1 MFLKFNLSCR
11 KSWLQYLVSLSLVFG
26 SSPLLAQTAA
36 ASADSAAKKPA
47 ATSPSGTKAKKKASS
62 KKATKK
68 VVAPSGTPQGSRSVA
83 DATNKPST
91 KANSSA
97 LKSSS
102 VKPSTATRARTTAGV
117 AAAGVVA
124 AGSISAVRS
133 NVVLVQDLSSNT
145 TLFSRNDDVARPI
158 ASITKLMTAIVI
170 VDANQSMSDIIEV
183 TSSDVDTVK
192 HSRSRLPVGTKLSRG
207 DMMHLALMSSENRA
221 ANALGR
227 HYPGGMSAFVAAMN
241 SKAKQLGMTQSRF
254 VEPTGLSSENV
265 ASPRDLVK
273 LLQASASRPAIR
285 HYTTDEQH
293 EVRSS
298 GHPTLFRN
306 TNMLVMNPTW
316 DIKVSKTGYINEA
329 GQCLV
334 MLARINNR
342 DMAIILLN
350 ADGKGTRVGD
360 AVKIK
365 QWVQQTQVVVG
376 LDSAKTQ
383 TVPGIDAAKTQ
394 IVAGIDGAQTREGM
408 LLQ

>member
-1 MFLKFNLSCR
+1 MFFKFNLPCR
-11 KSWLQYLVSLSLVFG
+11 KSWLGWLISLSLTV
-26 SSPLLAQTAA
+26 SSSSLLAQTATA
-36 ASADSAAKKPA
+36 PVDSTVKKPTTTA
-47 ATSPSGTKAKKKASS
+47 GSTKAKKKTSS
-62 KKATKK
+62 AKATKK
-68 VVAPSGTPQGSRSVA
+68 VVAPSGTPQGSRSVS

-91 KANSSA
+91 KSNSGA
-97 LKSSS
+97 LKSTTA
-102 VKPSTATRARTTAGV
+102 KPTNAPRARQAAVGV
-117 AAAGVVA
+117 AATGVVA

-273 LLQASASRPAIR
+273 LLQASAARSTIR
-285 HYTTDEQH
+285 HFTTDVQH

-298 GHPTLFRN
+298 GHATLFRN

-376 LDSAKTQ
+376 LDSAKT
-383 TVPGIDAAKTQ
+383 K
-394 IVAGIDGAQTREGM
+394 IVAGIDGAQTRESL

>member
-1 MFLKFNLSCR
+1 MFFKFNLPCR
-11 KSWLQYLVSLSLVFG
+11 KSWLGCLVSLSLSFAG
-26 SSPLLAQTAA
+26 SPLLAQTAS

-47 ATSPSGTKAKKKASS
+47 ATTSGTNKAKKKTNNT
-62 KKATKK
+62 KATKK
-68 VVAPSGTPQGSRSVA
+68 AVAPSGTPQGSRSVA
-83 DATNKPST
+83 DANNKPTT

-97 LKSSS
+97 LKSST
-102 VKPSTATRARTTAGV
+102 VKPSTAPKARNTAGV
-117 AAAGVVA
+117 AAAGVAAAGVA
-124 AGSISAVRS
+124 TAGSITAVRS

-145 TLFSRNDDVARPI
+145 TLFSRNDEIARPI

-170 VDANQSMSDIIEV
+170 VDANQSMSDMIEV
-183 TSSDVDTVK
+183 TTSDIDTVK
-192 HSRSRLPVGTKLSRG
+192 YSRSRLPVGTKLSRS

-227 HYPGGMSAFVAAMN
+227 HYPGGMTAFVAAMN
-241 SKAKQLGMTQSRF
+241 QKAKQLGMTQSRF

-285 HYTTDEQH
+285 QYTTDIQH
-293 EVRSS
+293 EVRTS
-298 GHPTLFRN
+298 GHATLFRN

-316 DIKVSKTGYINEA
+316 EIKVSKTGYINEA

-334 MLARINNR
+334 MMARINNR

-365 QWVQQTQVVVG
+365 QWVQQAKVVAG
-376 LDSAKTQ
+376 LDNKQSQDSILTQ
-383 TVPGIDAAKTQ
+383 
-394 IVAGIDGAQTREGM
+394 
-408 LLQ
+408 

>member
-1 MFLKFNLSCR
+1 MFFKFNFPCR
-11 KSWLQYLVSLSLVFG
+11 KSWLGCLVSLSLSLAG
-26 SSPLLAQTAA
+26 STLFAQTAPT
-36 ASADSAAKKPA
+36 SADSAAKKPA
-47 ATSPSGTKAKKKASS
+47 ATTNSTKTKKKTSNA
-62 KKATKK
+62 KATKK

-83 DATNKPST
+83 DASNKPST
-91 KANSSA
+91 KSNSSA
-97 LKSSS
+97 LKSST
-102 VKPSTATRARTTAGV
+102 VKPSNAPKARNTATVAVAGV
-117 AAAGVVA
+117 AAAGVA
-124 AGSISAVRS
+124 TAGSISAVRS

-145 TLFSRNDDVARPI
+145 TLFSRNDEIARPI

-170 VDANQSMSDIIEV
+170 VDANQSLTEMVEV
-183 TSSDVDTVK
+183 TSSDIDTVK

-227 HYPGGMSAFVAAMN
+227 HYPGGMTAFVVAMN
-241 SKAKQLGMTQSRF
+241 NKAKQLGMTQSRF

-265 ASPRDLVK
+265 SSPRDLVK

-285 HYTTDEQH
+285 QYTTDTQH
-293 EVRSS
+293 EVRTS
-298 GHPTLFRN
+298 GHTTLFRN

-334 MLARINNR
+334 MVARINNR
-342 DMAIILLN
+342 DMAIVLLN

-365 QWVQQTQVVVG
+365 QWVQQAKVVAG
-376 LDSAKTQ
+376 LDGTQ
-383 TVPGIDAAKTQ
+383 PQDGIQ
-394 IVAGIDGAQTREGM
+394 
-408 LLQ
+408 LQ

>member
-1 MFLKFNLSCR
+1 
-11 KSWLQYLVSLSLVFG
+11 
-26 SSPLLAQTAA
+26 
-36 ASADSAAKKPA
+36 
-47 ATSPSGTKAKKKASS
+47 
-62 KKATKK
+62 
-68 VVAPSGTPQGSRSVA
+68 
-83 DATNKPST
+83 
-91 KANSSA
+91 
-97 LKSSS
+97 
-102 VKPSTATRARTTAGV
+102 
-117 AAAGVVA
+117 
-124 AGSISAVRS
+124 
-133 NVVLVQDLSSNT
+133 
-145 TLFSRNDDVARPI
+145 
-158 ASITKLMTAIVI
+158 MTAIVI
-170 VDANQSMSDIIEV
+170 VDANQSMSDMIEV

-227 HYPGGMSAFVAAMN
+227 NYPGGMTAFVAAMN

-273 LLQASASRPAIR
+273 LLQASASRQAIR
-285 HYTTDEQH
+285 HYTTDDQH

-298 GHPTLFRN
+298 GHATLFRN

-334 MLARINNR
+334 MVARINNR
-342 DMAIILLN
+342 DMAIVLLN

-365 QWVQQTQVVVG
+365 QWVQQTKVVAG
-376 LDSAKTQ
+376 LDGSQPQDGTQ
-383 TVPGIDAAKTQ
+383 
-394 IVAGIDGAQTREGM
+394 
-408 LLQ
+408 LQ

>member
-1 MFLKFNLSCR
+1 LTIA
-11 KSWLQYLVSLSLVFG
+11 
-26 SSPLLAQTAA
+26 SSPILAQTAA
-36 ASADSAAKKPA
+36 APVDNTAKKPA
-47 ATSPSGTKAKKKASS
+47 ATTGSAKAKKKTSS
-62 KKATKK
+62 TKTTKK

-83 DATNKPST
+83 DAANQPSA
-91 KANSSA
+91 KSNSSA
-97 LKSSS
+97 IKSSA
-102 VKPSTATRARTTAGV
+102 VKPSNAPKARNTAGV
-117 AAAGVVA
+117 AAGVAAGA
-124 AGSISAVRS
+124 ATAGSISAVRS

-145 TLFSRNDDVARPI
+145 TLFARSDDTPRPI
-158 ASITKLMTAIVI
+158 ASITKLMTAIVV
-170 VDANQSMSDIIEV
+170 VDANQSMSDMIEV
-183 TSSDVDTVK
+183 TTSDVDTVK

-227 HYPGGMSAFVAAMN
+227 HYPGGMTAFVAAMN

-273 LLQASASRPAIR
+273 LLQASAMRPAIR

-365 QWVQQTQVVVG
+365 QWVQQNRVVIG
-376 LDSAKTQ
+376 SDSAKTQ
-383 TVPGIDAAKTQ
+383 SVAGLESTQTQ
-394 IVAGIDGAQTREGM
+394 IVAGLDGVQARESL

>member
-11 KSWLQYLVSLSLVFG
+11 KSWLQYLVSFSLVFG
-26 SSPLLAQTAA
+26 GSPLLAQTAST
-36 ASADSAAKKPA
+36 SADSAAKKPA
-47 ATSPSGTKAKKKASS
+47 ATSPSSTKAKKKTSS
-62 KKATKK
+62 KKTTKK

-91 KANSSA
+91 KSNSSA

-241 SKAKQLGMTQSRF
+241 NKAKQLGMTQSRF

-273 LLQASASRPAIR
+273 LLQASAARPAIR

-298 GHPTLFRN
+298 GHATLFRN

-383 TVPGIDAAKTQ
+383 
-394 IVAGIDGAQTREGM
+394 IVAGIDGAQTQESL

>member
-1 MFLKFNLSCR
+1 MFFKFNLPCR
-11 KSWLQYLVSLSLVFG
+11 KSWLGCLVSLSLSLAG
-26 SSPLLAQTAA
+26 SPLLAQTAP

-47 ATSPSGTKAKKKASS
+47 ATTSGTNKAKKKTNNT
-62 KKATKK
+62 KATKK
-68 VVAPSGTPQGSRSVA
+68 AVAPSGTPQGSRSVA
-83 DATNKPST
+83 DASNKPST
-91 KANSSA
+91 QSNSGG
-97 LKSSS
+97 LKSST
-102 VKPSTATRARTTAGV
+102 VKPSNAPKARSTAGVAVAGV
-117 AAAGVVA
+117 AAAGVAAAGVA
-124 AGSISAVRS
+124 TAGSISAVRS

-145 TLFSRNDDVARPI
+145 TLFSRNDEIARPI

-170 VDANQSMSDIIEV
+170 VDANQSMSDMIEV
-183 TSSDVDTVK
+183 TTSDIDTVK
-192 HSRSRLPVGTKLSRG
+192 HSRSRLPVGTKLSRS

-227 HYPGGMSAFVAAMN
+227 NYPGGMSAFVAAMN
-241 SKAKQLGMTQSRF
+241 QKAKQLGMTQSRF

-285 HYTTDEQH
+285 QYTTDIQH
-293 EVRSS
+293 EVRTS
-298 GHPTLFRN
+298 GHATLFRN

-316 DIKVSKTGYINEA
+316 EIKVSKTGYINEA

-334 MLARINNR
+334 MMARINNR

-365 QWVQQTQVVVG
+365 QWVQQAKVLAG
-376 LDSAKTQ
+376 LDGTQ
-383 TVPGIDAAKTQ
+383 SQDSILIQ
-394 IVAGIDGAQTREGM
+394 
-408 LLQ
+408 

>member
-1 MFLKFNLSCR
+1 MFFKFNLPCR
-11 KSWLQYLVSLSLVFG
+11 KSWLGCLVSLSLSLAG
-26 SSPLLAQTAA
+26 STLFAQTAPT
-36 ASADSAAKKPA
+36 SADSAAKKST
-47 ATSPSGTKAKKKASS
+47 ATTSSTKTKKKTSNA
-62 KKATKK
+62 KATKK
-68 VVAPSGTPQGSRSVA
+68 VVVPSGTPQGSRSVA
-83 DATNKPST
+83 DASQKPTT
-91 KANSSA
+91 KSNSSA
-97 LKSSS
+97 LKSST
-102 VKPSTATRARTTAGV
+102 VKPSNAPRVRNTAVVAVAGV
-117 AAAGVVA
+117 AAAGVA
-124 AGSISAVRS
+124 TAGSISAVRS

-145 TLFSRNDDVARPI
+145 TLFSRNDEIARPI

-170 VDANQSMSDIIEV
+170 VDANQSMSEMVEV
-183 TSSDVDTVK
+183 TSSDIDTVK

-227 HYPGGMSAFVAAMN
+227 HYPGGMTAFVAEMN

-265 ASPRDLVK
+265 SSPRDLVK

-285 HYTTDEQH
+285 QYTTDTQH
-293 EVRSS
+293 EVRTS
-298 GHPTLFRN
+298 GHTTLFRN

-334 MLARINNR
+334 MVARINNR
-342 DMAIILLN
+342 DMAIVLLN

-365 QWVQQTQVVVG
+365 QWVQQAKVVAG
-376 LDSAKTQ
+376 LDGTQ
-383 TVPGIDAAKTQ
+383 PQDGIQ
-394 IVAGIDGAQTREGM
+394 
-408 LLQ
+408 LQ

>member
-11 KSWLQYLVSLSLVFG
+11 KHWLQYVVSLSMVFAG
-26 SSPLLAQTAA
+26 SPLLAQTAA
-36 ASADSAAKKPA
+36 APANSAAKKPA
-47 ATSPSGTKAKKKASS
+47 ATTTATTKAKKKTSS
-62 KKATKK
+62 TKTTKK
-68 VVAPSGTPQGSRSVA
+68 IVAPSGTPQGSRSVA
-83 DATNKPST
+83 DAANKPST
-91 KANSSA
+91 KSNTSA

-102 VKPSTATRARTTAGV
+102 AKPSKATRARTTAGV
-117 AAAGVVA
+117 AA

-145 TLFSRNDDVARPI
+145 TLFSRNDDAARPI

-170 VDANQSMSDIIEV
+170 VDANQSMGDIIEV
-183 TSSDVDTVK
+183 TTSDVDTVK
-192 HSRSRLPVGTKLSRG
+192 YSRSRLPVGTKLSRG

-227 HYPGGMSAFVAAMN
+227 HYPGGMTAFVAAMN

-254 VEPTGLSSENV
+254 VEPTGLSSENIS
-265 ASPRDLVK
+265 SPRDLVK
-273 LLQASASRPAIR
+273 LLQASASRPTIR
-285 HYTTDEQH
+285 QYTTDEQH

-298 GHPTLFRN
+298 GHATLFRN
-306 TNMLVMNPTW
+306 TNMLVMNPAW

-365 QWVQQTQVVVG
+365 QWVQQTQAIAG
-376 LDSAKTQ
+376 LD
-383 TVPGIDAAKTQ
+383 GIQ
-394 IVAGIDGAQTREGM
+394 PQ
-408 LLQ
+408 

>member
-1 MFLKFNLSCR
+1 MFFKFNLPCR
-11 KSWLQYLVSLSLVFG
+11 KSWFGWLVSLSLTVA
-26 SSPLLAQTAA
+26 SSPLLAQTATA
-36 ASADSAAKKPA
+36 PVDSAVKKPA
-47 ATSPSGTKAKKKASS
+47 ATAGSNKAKKKTNH
-62 KKATKK
+62 TK
-68 VVAPSGTPQGSRSVA
+68 VTQRVTAPSGTPQGSRSVA
-83 DATNKPST
+83 DVANKPST
-91 KANSSA
+91 KSSSGA
-97 LKSSS
+97 LKSAT
-102 VKPSTATRARTTAGV
+102 VKPSNAPRARNTAGV

-133 NVVLVQDLSSNT
+133 NVVLVQDLGSNT
-145 TLFSRNDDVARPI
+145 TLFSRNEETARPI

-170 VDANQSMSDIIEV
+170 VDANQSMSDVIEV

-227 HYPGGMSAFVAAMN
+227 NYPGGMTAFVAAMN

-273 LLQASASRPAIR
+273 LLQASASRQAIR
-285 HYTTDEQH
+285 HYTTDDQH

-298 GHPTLFRN
+298 GHATLFRN

-334 MLARINNR
+334 MVARINNR
-342 DMAIILLN
+342 DMAIVLLN

-365 QWVQQTQVVVG
+365 QWVQQTQ
-376 LDSAKTQ
+376 
-383 TVPGIDAAKTQ
+383 
-394 IVAGIDGAQTREGM
+394 IVAGLDGAQTQERIQ
-408 LLQ
+408 LQ